1 MNKTIMLFVVIFV
14 SISMFSLISLSGCK
28 EGVSVESETSTETL
42 AEVTEAEATA
52 QVTEAETTVG
62 EEILLKYYDYQGGN
76 NAMLNSFTE
85 IIKIFEEEHP
95 GVKVE
100 YKQYTVTTYNEYL
113 KPAIS
118 GGSAPDM
125 FAIYAGPDVVDI
137 ASAGALRDLTQDID
151 EEWKGWMGAAYN
163 FKGIY
168 NEGLIVHVPVDALT
182 ECVWY
187 HKDMLKEIG
196 WEIPDMLDAYS
207 PEDFISMV
215 EPAKAKGYDVMLA
228 GFVEPWCFYNPFFNF
243 VHQQQP
249 GETPDMVEQ
258 AFAGEISWQ
267 QPIFKNAFEV
277 FVKMNDAGVWPKD
290 ALSMDYQVQAF
301 GGWLERK
308 SIFMFPQGDW
318 FAGSM
323 KPEENNYDNPNIGIT
338 QYPLVNA
345 DATVSYNK
353 NFGSSIAI
361 YSQGKHQDLA
371 VAFARLTNSPQAAAI
386 FVKNGV
392 NPACGLDT
400 KNIQKTEN
408 PVFDDCIKLYNSPGR
423 VSEIIYTWP
432 DGVKALGDGIANVV
446 FGVDTIDNVLKNL
459 DEVCGFQG

>member
-1 MNKTIMLFVVIFV
+1 
-14 SISMFSLISLSGCK
+14 
-28 EGVSVESETSTETL
+28 
-42 AEVTEAEATA
+42 
-52 QVTEAETTVG
+52 
-62 EEILLKYYDYQGGN
+62 
-76 NAMLNSFTE
+76 
-85 IIKIFEEEHP
+85 
-95 GVKVE
+95 
-100 YKQYTVTTYNEYL
+100 
-113 KPAIS
+113 
-118 GGSAPDM
+118 
-125 FAIYAGPDVVDI
+125 
-137 ASAGALRDLTQDID
+137 
-151 EEWKGWMGAAYN
+151 MGAGYN

-168 NEGLIVHVPVDALT
+168 NEGLIVHIPVDALT

-187 HKDMLKEIG
+187 HKDMLQEIG
-196 WEIPDMLDAYS
+196 WEIPDILDAYS
-207 PEDFISMV
+207 PEDFIAMV

-228 GFVEPWCFYNPFFNF
+228 GFVEPWCYYNPFFNF

-277 FVKMNDAGVWPKD
+277 FIKLNKAGVWPQD

-301 GGWLERK
+301 GGWLEKK

-345 DATVSYNK
+345 GSTVSYNK
-353 NFGSSIAI
+353 NFGSSLGI
-361 YSQGKHQDLA
+361 YSKSQHQELC
-371 VAFARLTNSPQAAAI
+371 VEFAKLVNSPQAAAI
-386 FVKNGV
+386 FVSKGV

-400 KNIQKTEN
+400 SNIQKTQN

-432 DGVKALGDGIANVV
+432 DGVKALGDGIANAI
-446 FGVDTIDNVLKNL
+446 FGVEKIDDILKNL
-459 DEVCGFQG
+459 DTVCGFKG

>member
-1 MNKTIMLFVVIFV
+1 MKKAIIFLVVILV
-14 SISMFSLISLSGCK
+14 SVAMLSMFSLSGCK
-28 EGVSVESETSTETL
+28 EEAAEATE
-42 AEVTEAEATA
+42 AATEAEATEA
-52 QVTEAETTVG
+52 ATEAEATEAVEETAAA
-62 EEILLKYYDYQGGN
+62 EEILLRYYDYQGGN
-76 NAMLNSFTE
+76 NGMLASFNE
-85 IIKIFEEEHP
+85 IIKIFEEANP

-137 ASAGALRDLTQDID
+137 ASAGALRDLTPDID
-151 EEWKGWMGAAYN
+151 DEWKGWMGSGYN

-168 NEGLIVHVPVDALT
+168 NEGMIVHVPVDALT

-187 HKDMLKEIG
+187 HKDMLQEIG
-196 WEIPDMLDAYS
+196 WDIPEMTAAYS
-207 PEDFISMV
+207 PEDFIAMV
-215 EPAKAKGYDVMLA
+215 EPAKAKGYEVMLA
-228 GFVEPWCFYNPFFNF
+228 GFLEPWCFYNPFFNF

-258 AFAGEISWQ
+258 AFAGEITWQ
-267 QPIFKNAFEV
+267 QPIFKNAFEI
-277 FVKMNDAGVWPKD
+277 FVKLNEAGVWPED

-318 FAGSM
+318 FASAM
-323 KPEENNYDNPNIGIT
+323 PPEENSYDNPNIGIT
-338 QYPLVNA
+338 QYPLINA
-345 DATVSYNK
+345 DSTVAYNK
-353 NFGSSIAI
+353 NFGSSIGVYA
-361 YSQGKHQDLA
+361 QGAHQDLA
-371 VAFARLTNSPQAAAI
+371 VAFARLANSPTAASI
-386 FVKNGV
+386 FVANGV

-400 KNIQKTEN
+400 NNIPKTEN
-408 PVFDDCIKLYNSPGR
+408 PVFDDCITLYNSPGR
-423 VSEIIYTWP
+423 ISEIIYTYP

-446 FGVDTIDNVLKNL
+446 FGVETIDDVLKNL

>member
-1 MNKTIMLFVVIFV
+1 MKKILIWLLVLMLI
-14 SISMFSLISLSGCK
+14 ISMTIAFALAGCK
-28 EGVSVESETSTETL
+28 AAAVVE
-42 AEVTEAEATA
+42 TA
-52 QVTEAETTVG
+52 AETTAVAETTAAETTEAAVETEPA

-76 NAMLNSFTE
+76 NGILAAFNE
-85 IIKIFEEEHP
+85 IIKIFEEENP

-100 YKQYTVTTYNEYL
+100 YKQYTVTTYNEFL

-137 ASAGALRDLTQDID
+137 AGAGALRDLTPDID
-151 EEWKGWMGAAYN
+151 DEWKGWMGKAYN

-168 NEGLIVHVPVDALT
+168 NEGIIVHVPVDALT

-196 WEIPDMLDAYS
+196 WDIPEVTDAFT
-207 PEDFISMV
+207 PEDFAAMV
-215 EPAKAKGYDVMLA
+215 APAKAKGFDVMLA
-228 GFVEPWCFYNPFFNF
+228 GFIEPWCYFNPFFNF

-249 GETPDMVEQ
+249 GETPDMVEE
-258 AFAGEISWQ
+258 AFAGKISWQ

-277 FVKMNDAGVWPKD
+277 FVKMNSAGVWPKD

-301 GGWLERK
+301 GAWLERK
-308 SIFMFPQGDW
+308 SIFMWPLGDW

-323 KPEENNYDNPNIGIT
+323 KPEENNYDNQNIGIT
-338 QYPLVNA
+338 QYPLVNSNS
-345 DATVSYNK
+345 TVSFNK
-353 NFGSSIAI
+353 NFGSSIAV
-361 YSQGKHQDLA
+361 YSKGEHQDLA
-371 VAFARLTNSPQAAAI
+371 VAFARLANSPRGASI
-386 FVKNGV
+386 FTANGV

-400 KNIQKTEN
+400 SNIPKTEN
-408 PVFDDCIKLYNSPGR
+408 PVFDECIKLYNSPGR
-423 VSEIIYTWP
+423 ISEIIYTYP

-446 FGVDTIDNVLKNL
+446 FGLDTIDNVLKNL
-459 DEVCGFQG
+459 DEVSGFKG